1 MKMLRVKSLFVNY
14 GAISALKNISIHI
27 KEKEF
32 VSLIGSNG
40 AGKTTLLNAIM
51 GIVKP
56 KEGQIT
62 FNGKDVTQLPPEKK
76 VKEKISLVLEGRR
89 VFANMTVE
97 ENIEVGGFTADRKD
111 FKKRIKFIYDIFPVL
126 KERSWQQAGMLSGGE
141 QQMLAIA
148 RALISNP
155 KLLLMDEP
163 SMGLAPL
170 VIKEVYEKLLMLKE
184 QGLTIFLV
192 EQNAAFALKYS
203 DRTYVLENGKIVL
216 QGKSSELMKDNEI
229 KRAYLGKEYREKWER

>member
-1 MKMLRVKSLFVNY
+1 MLKVKSLFVNY
-14 GAISALKNISIHI
+14 GAIAALKNVSVHI

-56 KEGQIT
+56 KEGEIVFNNKNIT
-62 FNGKDVTQLPPEKK
+62 NMPTDKK

-97 ENIEVGGFTADRKD
+97 ENIEVGAFTADRKD
-111 FKKRIKFIYDIFPVL
+111 FKERIKFIYEIFPVL

-184 QGLTIFLV
+184 SGLTIFLV
-192 EQNAAFALKYS
+192 EQNAASALKYS

-216 QGKSSELMKDNEI
+216 QGKSSELIEDNEI
-229 KRAYLGKEYREKWER
+229 KRAYLGKEYKEKWER

>member
-1 MKMLRVKSLFVNY
+1 MLKVKSLFVNY

-56 KEGQIT
+56 KEGEIT
-62 FNGKDVTQLPPEKK
+62 FNGKDITQLPPEKK

-111 FKKRIKFIYDIFPVL
+111 VK
-126 KERSWQQAGMLSGGE
+126 
-141 QQMLAIA
+141 
-148 RALISNP
+148 
-155 KLLLMDEP
+155 
-163 SMGLAPL
+163 
-170 VIKEVYEKLLMLKE
+170 
-184 QGLTIFLV
+184 
-192 EQNAAFALKYS
+192 
-203 DRTYVLENGKIVL
+203 
-216 QGKSSELMKDNEI
+216 
-229 KRAYLGKEYREKWER
+229 